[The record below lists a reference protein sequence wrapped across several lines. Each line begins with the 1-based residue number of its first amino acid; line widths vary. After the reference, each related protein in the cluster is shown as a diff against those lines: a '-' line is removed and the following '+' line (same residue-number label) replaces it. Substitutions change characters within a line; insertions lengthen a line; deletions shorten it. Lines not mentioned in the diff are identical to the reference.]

1 MGRSGKLE
9 NIQIPICSDFG
20 QLLELSKESSEL
32 FEMEKGP
39 FKNEKPSLLQTLQK
53 FYLYKIDILSNYL

>member
-20 QLLELSKESSEL
+20 PLLEFSNENSDLI
-32 FEMEKGP
+32 EMEKGP

-53 FYLYKIDILSNYL
+53 VYLYKIDILSNYL